1 MRRLKKPLIGIVLLF
16 AIYSLLGFFALPP
29 ILKSILTKKLSEAL
43 QREVTIEKIQANPYI
58 LSLTA
63 HGLKIKER
71 GSSEI
76 FAAGEEIF
84 LNLQALSALRWEL
97 ILKEVR
103 VRQPFLNLV
112 RKADGFYNFSDL
124 LEKKPSKSEEKGK
137 PFHFSLNNIQVQ
149 DGRIDFEDK
158 IPEKKHT
165 VRELNLSIASIS
177 NTPQRVE
184 IFVLPLLS
192 AKVNGTPYELRG
204 KTKPFADSLET
215 VFDIEFRDLDLPF
228 YLAYVPIKMN
238 FRVPSAYLDA
248 KAKITFRRSKDKA
261 PSANLEGDLAIKKLA
276 IDDGQGKPVF
286 RLPRFDVSVA
296 SAQPFTRI
304 VHLSKIA
311 IQSPELEIRRNRDGS
326 LNFESLFP
334 EKKETKEETKAK
346 DDSTPFTI
354 EIDEISLS
362 GGKVSFSDLSTKD
375 PFKTTLSP
383 IELKILHFSN
393 SKDKKTDYAA
403 SLATEAKETV
413 KVEGTFSIDPF
424 QGEGALELKNL
435 PFRKYSPY
443 YRDRIL
449 FDIADGTLDLGTRY
463 QHARGEKEMDLSL
476 KELSLSLRSLR
487 LKRKEEKEDFFR
499 IPLLTV
505 QETGLDL
512 SRKEVKVGRV
522 STEKG
527 MLAVTRLKKGN
538 IDLMDLFPPLPKG
551 KEEKTPP
558 SSPWLFTLVQFAM
571 DQYMVKMKDLS
582 LPNPVTLA
590 AEKIRVRGENISTGK
605 GRKGS
610 LSLSLLLDQRTAISS
625 RSAIS
630 IDPLRV
636 DGSAEIKRLPFRP
649 YSPYYQDRILFQVE
663 DGELEAQTRFHFSSS
678 QKGSEIRLSE
688 LSSSLLGLKLR
699 KEGELGPFLTIPSAS
714 LKGGSLDLTKKEGTI
729 REISTQNG
737 AVKIQRSKSGEI
749 NLASLL
755 PPTSEGPPSRPK
767 ENPSKDEKPW
777 AFKVGKISLDRY
789 QVTWEDAFPSEP
801 ALFSVQDL
809 TLKAENLDTAQGQRA
824 NASLAFR
831 LNEKGKVVLDGSV
844 GVNPPG
850 ADLKVALKEIAIQP
864 LQPYFS
870 DQAKL
875 VVTDGNLSASGTL
888 SLASQEGTGW
898 QVSYRGEGSIDSFS
912 SIDKI
917 KAEDFL
923 KWESLAVSG
932 MDVGVNPLHVRID
945 GIALSNFYSR
955 LIIHPDGSLN
965 VQNIMGKGEAQ
976 EKAPAPSPPQKE
988 PSGDKTPAAAPGSSI
1003 PDIRIARITL
1013 QGGEIDFSD
1022 NYIKPHYGANLT
1034 QVGGRVSD
1042 LNAAEMKSGDVELR
1056 AMWNKTEPIEI
1067 TGKVNPVAQDLF
1079 VDLNVKLKDIELS
1092 PMTPYATKYL
1102 GYTIQKGKL
1111 AMDLK
1116 YLIVQKKLA
1125 AENKIFFDQLTL
1137 GDRVESPDA
1146 TKLPVKFGISLLKDR
1161 KGEIHLDVPVTGRL
1175 DDPKFSVFKIV
1186 MQVIGNLLVKA
1197 ATSPFALISALT
1209 GGGEQL
1215 EYAEF
1220 EYGSSEVKD
1229 ETAKKL
1235 NTVAKALQDRPE
1247 IKLDVVGH
1255 VDMEK
1260 DREALKTLFF
1270 QRKIKN
1276 QKMKETVK
1284 KGQPSVPVDE
1294 IKVETE
1300 EYERYLKKAYK
1311 EEKFPKPKNFLGLE
1325 KSIPVPEME
1334 KLMLTHL
1341 EVKEEDLRDLASQRS
1356 RKVKDFLVQ
1365 EGKIEPERIFL
1376 VEAKSLSPEKKENLK
1391 DSRVVFGLK

>member
-1 MRRLKKPLIGIVLLF
+1 
-16 AIYSLLGFFALPP
+16 
-29 ILKSILTKKLSEAL
+29 
-43 QREVTIEKIQANPYI
+43 
-58 LSLTA
+58 
-63 HGLKIKER
+63 
-71 GSSEI
+71 
-76 FAAGEEIF
+76 
-84 LNLQALSALRWEL
+84 
-97 ILKEVR
+97 
-103 VRQPFLNLV
+103 
-112 RKADGFYNFSDL
+112 
-124 LEKKPSKSEEKGK
+124 
-137 PFHFSLNNIQVQ
+137 
-149 DGRIDFEDK
+149 
-158 IPEKKHT
+158 
-165 VRELNLSIASIS
+165 
-177 NTPQRVE
+177 
-184 IFVLPLLS
+184 
-192 AKVNGTPYELRG
+192 
-204 KTKPFADSLET
+204 
-215 VFDIEFRDLDLPF
+215 
-228 YLAYVPIKMN
+228 
-238 FRVPSAYLDA
+238 
-248 KAKITFRRSKDKA
+248 
-261 PSANLEGDLAIKKLA
+261 
-276 IDDGQGKPVF
+276 
-286 RLPRFDVSVA
+286 
-296 SAQPFTRI
+296 
-304 VHLSKIA
+304 
-311 IQSPELEIRRNRDGS
+311 
-326 LNFESLFP
+326 
-334 EKKETKEETKAK
+334 
-346 DDSTPFTI
+346 
-354 EIDEISLS
+354 
-362 GGKVSFSDLSTKD
+362 
-375 PFKTTLSP
+375 
-383 IELKILHFSN
+383 
-393 SKDKKTDYAA
+393 
-403 SLATEAKETV
+403 
-413 KVEGTFSIDPF
+413 
-424 QGEGALELKNL
+424 
-435 PFRKYSPY
+435 
-443 YRDRIL
+443 
-449 FDIADGTLDLGTRY
+449 
-463 QHARGEKEMDLSL
+463 MDLSL

-527 MLAVTRLKKGN
+527 MLAVTRLKDGN

-558 SSPWLFTLVQFAM
+558 SSPWLFTLGQFAM

-605 GRKGS
+605 GRKGT
-610 LSLSLLLDQRTAISS
+610 LSLSLLLDQRTAIST

-699 KEGELGPFLTIPSAS
+699 REGELGPFLTIPSAS
-714 LKGGSLDLTKKEGTI
+714 LKGGSLDLAKKEGAV
-729 REISTQNG
+729 REVSTQNG

-755 PPTSEGPPSRPK
+755 PPTPGGPAPEKENRPK
-767 ENPSKDEKPW
+767 EEKPW
-777 AFKVGKISLDRY
+777 AFKVGKISVDRY

-801 ALFSVQDL
+801 ALLSVQDL

-831 LNEKGKVVLDGSV
+831 LNEKGNVALDGSL

-888 SLASQEGTGW
+888 ALASQEGTGW
-898 QVSYRGEGSIDSFS
+898 QVSYRGEGSINNFS
-912 SIDKI
+912 SIDKA

-965 VQNIMGKGEAQ
+965 VQNIMGRGEAR
-976 EKAPAPSPPQKE
+976 EKAPAPSPPGKE
-988 PSGDKTPAAAPGSSI
+988 PPGEKPSSGAPDSSL

-1013 QGGEIDFSD
+1013 QGGEINFSD
-1022 NYIKPHYGANLT
+1022 NYIRPNYTANLT

-1056 AMWNKTEPIEI
+1056 GMWNKTEPIEI

-1079 VDLNVKLKDIELS
+1079 VDLSVRLKDIELS
-1092 PMTPYATKYL
+1092 SFTPYASKYL

-1116 YLIVQKKLA
+1116 YLIVQKKLD

-1247 IKLDVVGH
+1247 IKLDVEGH

-1276 QKMKETVK
+1276 QKMKETAK
-1284 KGQPSVPVDE
+1284 KGQSPVPVDE
-1294 IKVETE
+1294 IKVEPK

-1356 RKVKDFLVQ
+1356 KKVKDFLVR

-1376 VEAKSLSPEKKENLK
+1376 VEAKSLPPEKKENLK
-1391 DSRVVFGLK
+1391 DSRVIFALK